1 MTNFQLQLDRI
12 RRRIWLVVGIT
23 LLATIAAFA
32 SVAGK
37 ATTYTGKSTIEYQT
51 DNSSPDQRAVAA
63 RGIIENLNKPEYQKQ
78 IKRELRAK
86 VPGEFGFSAAPL
98 ALSAFIE
105 VRATSKDEGSVPRAA
120 SEFAKAVVAQRA
132 SELSVV
138 GESKRKEFNTQIKD
152 LNAQITARK
161 ALVGVVNAPTDE
173 NLNSLRTQVGELTR
187 LSIAPNA
194 GQWTLAVGQDAPG
207 VAINGAGKV
216 RTLILALIGG
226 LILGT
231 AVALLLGTVDGR
243 LATPGDV
250 RERLGLETLA
260 TITGG
265 SSAVA
270 RRLRERDLKT
280 LANVV
285 ALSGLPKPATIAVTS
300 AGPEDGKGTVA
311 GGLAA
316 FRALQGERV
325 TLMRAD
331 LHERGELDDGSDEL
345 RRGVADYLAT
355 KRPVSVDQLLVPS
368 GRANLEVIPP
378 GRAPGDPYA
387 LFARE
392 RFGALVEQA
401 AGLADLLVIDAPPLR
416 EAAESQVICQTAD
429 RTILVVNAGVT
440 QAADVAEATMLLEQV
455 GASVLGVVLVGASA
469 PGNRRPMLRRLV
481 AQFGRSGE
489 APSRPVNE
497 AEVPEPGIGLSSEG

>member
-1 MTNFQLQLDRI
+1 MTNFQLQIDRV
-12 RRRIWLVVGIT
+12 RRRFWLVVGIA
-23 LLATIAAFA
+23 LLATIAAIA

-37 ATTYTGKSTIEYQT
+37 STTYTGSATIEYQT
-51 DNSSPDQRAVAA
+51 INSSPDQRAVGS
-63 RGIIENLNKPEYQKQ
+63 RGIIENLNKPEYQQ
-78 IKRELRAK
+78 FIKGELK
-86 VPGEFGFSAAPL
+86 KTIPGQFGFLARPL
-98 ALSAFIE
+98 ALSPFIE
-105 VRATSKDEGSVPRAA
+105 IRATSTSPANVARAA
-120 SEFAKAVVAQRA
+120 TEFGRAVVAQRDA
-132 SELSVV
+132 ELSVTV
-138 GESKRKEFNTQIKD
+138 VAKRKELDRQIGTLND
-152 LNAQITARK
+152 QISRRRAEVGVLNAPNDDTLQSLRSQRDELGKLRI
-161 ALVGVVNAPTDE
+161 APTGGE
-173 NLNSLRTQVGELTR
+173 WSLAFSQSALGVTTNPPGKIKTII
-187 LSIAPNA
+187 LS
-194 GQWTLAVGQDAPG
+194 LV
-207 VAINGAGKV
+207 
-216 RTLILALIGG
+216 GG

-300 AGPEDGKGTVA
+300 AGLEDGKGTVA

-331 LHERGELDDGSDEL
+331 LHEREDLDEGSDEL

-355 KRPVSVDQLLVPS
+355 KRPVPVDQLLVSS
-368 GRANLEVIPP
+368 GRANLDVIPP

-387 LFARE
+387 LFSRE

-440 QAADVAEATMLLEQV
+440 QAADVAEATTLLEQV

-469 PGNRRPMLRRLV
+469 PGNRRPPLRRLLDRFGIGSSPTPARSFDDHDDAV
-481 AQFGRSGE
+481 APV
-489 APSRPVNE
+489 PSR
-497 AEVPEPGIGLSSEG
+497 EG